1 MDRNFRRLSL
11 KQLTKSAGI
20 ITDYV
25 NNVIS
30 KQNKAVVTPTTSAKI
45 VDSDFTRKFRSLPPG
60 PERERL
66 VFEEAVKR
74 GKPKDL
80 VPVTKTEGN
89 VEVTYFV
96 SPNFL
101 NIDGIFVPM
110 TGPTAQKIADT
121 LRMHLPT
128 SPMSRQIYDVSDGK
142 LHPSPMSAGGV
153 IGGKQ
158 YTGEQVAKNLIN
170 NSETSVAYSQ
180 RILDEQ
186 AKTKGQLYAGHMKDI
201 VQPGLNGERLYMQ
214 GLYDKDGK
222 AIQGKSEQAESARTK
237 HDKNH
242 SEYAGGLRLVGD
254 KVIKKVNGQPVEMT
268 FEQAMKDPEV
278 SKILSYIPGVRRY

>member
-11 KQLTKSAGI
+11 KQFAKTAGYLS
-20 ITDYV
+20 DYV
-25 NNVIS
+25 DKTIA
-30 KQNKAVVTPTTSAKI
+30 KYQKPATATTI
-45 VDSDFTRKFRSLPPG
+45 IDSDFTRKFRSLPPG

-74 GKPKDL
+74 GKPKNL
-80 VPVTKTEGN
+80 VPVTKTVGN
-89 VEVTYFV
+89 TEVTYYV

-110 TGPTAQKIADT
+110 TGPTAQKIADA
-121 LRMHLPT
+121 LGMNLPT
-128 SPMSRQIYDVSDGK
+128 SVMSRQIYDNADAK
-142 LHPSPMSAGGV
+142 LVPSPMSAGGV

-158 YTGEQVAKNLIN
+158 YTGEQVVKGLIG

-201 VQPGLNGERLYMQ
+201 VQPGLNSDRLYMQ
-214 GLYDKDGK
+214 GWYDKDGK
-222 AIQGKSEQAESARTK
+222 AIQGKSEQAESARTVHNK
-237 HDKNH
+237 DH
-242 SEYAGGLRLVGD
+242 SEYAGGLRLVGN

-278 SKILSYIPGVRRY
+278 SKILSHIPGVKKY